1 MFTSALMH
9 AARGMAKP
17 LIIMTDLEPDD
28 MLALKL
34 LAARGYGCPLLLVGE
49 GDPEVKRRRANAYA
63 PMLNWPARAWA
74 GAPSSKLF
82 PGEVDAPPA
91 QRALTAALEGV
102 PTPPTEEELLAALEA
117 YGLAVPDAKLLC
129 LKPPRELQA
138 LWESA
143 QESTR
148 EGIPKARLLAAFA
161 RLTLVMYGSF
171 NLRTLGYERTLWMVA
186 PETPFRR
193 VVLYESMGGTAEGV
207 KNINQQTV
215 PIGAL
220 WADRGGSTSGGVY
233 ADYDACLRAACSL
246 WDEDIIRDCRETCAA
261 TEAGRAAGDAEA
273 VASWDRNYACLVAV
287 EANKGNQFVAA
298 DPVLAVL
305 MDDHAFDA
313 YLKPVDITFDKAK
326 TLYPAVAPATATD
339 PRVFKYV
346 GVPWEAVVEAMRV
359 LERV

>member
-1 MFTSALMH
+1 MFVSALMH
-9 AARGMAKP
+9 AVRGMAKP

-34 LAARGYGCPLLLVGE
+34 LAARGYGCPLLLAGE
-49 GDPEVKRRRANAYA
+49 GDPEVKRRRARAYA

-91 QRALTAALEGV
+91 QRALTAALEGA
-102 PTPPTEEELLAALEA
+102 PTPPTAEELLAALEA

-143 QESTR
+143 QGGAR
-148 EGIPKARLLAAFA
+148 GDIPKARLLAAFA
-161 RLTLVMYGSF
+161 RLTLVVYGSF
-171 NLRTLGYERTLWMVA
+171 NLRALGYERSLWMVA
-186 PETPFRR
+186 PETPFKR
-193 VVLYESMGGTAEGV
+193 VVLYESLGGTAEGV
-207 KNINQQTV
+207 KNINPQTV

-220 WADRGGSTSGGVY
+220 WADRDGMY
-233 ADYDACLRAACSL
+233 QEYDACLRAACSL

-273 VASWDRNYACLVAV
+273 TATWDRNYACLVAV
-287 EANKGNQFVAA
+287 EANKGHQFVAA

-313 YLKPVDITFDKAK
+313 YLKPVDISFDRSKSP
-326 TLYPAVAPATATD
+326 YPAVAPATATD